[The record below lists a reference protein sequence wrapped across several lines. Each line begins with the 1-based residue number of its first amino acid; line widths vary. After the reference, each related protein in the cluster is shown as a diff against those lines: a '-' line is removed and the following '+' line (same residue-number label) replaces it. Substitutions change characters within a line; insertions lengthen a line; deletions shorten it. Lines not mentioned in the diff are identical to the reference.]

1 MILKMVNVNMIESI
15 QKIKEALIK
24 SCIKSRP
31 SYFKP
36 FLLSDKVSTQFVD
49 NERFYK
55 FFKLMISNSRKMS
68 DGEIHLRIETKSENE
83 SLYNFYDSIHVYPR
97 LTIVV
102 LEQNDILHIDVL
114 PF

>member
-1 MILKMVNVNMIESI
+1 
-15 QKIKEALIK
+15 
-24 SCIKSRP
+24 
-31 SYFKP
+31 
-36 FLLSDKVSTQFVD
+36 
-49 NERFYK
+49 
-55 FFKLMISNSRKMS
+55 MISNSRKMS

>member
-1 MILKMVNVNMIESI
+1 MENVNKIESV

-24 SCIKSRP
+24 ACIKSRP

-36 FLLSDKVSTQFVD
+36 YLLSGKVINECSD
-49 NERFYK
+49 NESFYK

-68 DGEIHLRIETKSENE
+68 DGEIHLRIETKGENK

-97 LTIVV
+97 LTVVV
-102 LEQNDILHIDVL
+102 LEQNDNLHIDVL

>member
-1 MILKMVNVNMIESI
+1 MQSIE
-15 QKIKEALIK
+15 KTKEALIK

-36 FLLSDKVSTQFVD
+36 FLLSGKVSTKFVD
-49 NERFYK
+49 DERFYK

-68 DGEIHLRIETKSENE
+68 DGEIHLRIEIKGKNKSI
-83 SLYNFYDSIHVYPR
+83 YNFYDSIHVYPR
-97 LTIVV
+97 LTVVV
-102 LEQNDILHIDVL
+102 LELNGNLHIDVL

>member
-1 MILKMVNVNMIESI
+1 MVNVNKIESV

-24 SCIKSRP
+24 ACIKSRP

-36 FLLSDKVSTQFVD
+36 YLLSGKVINEWPD
-49 NERFYK
+49 NESFYK

-68 DGEIHLRIETKSENE
+68 DGEIHLRVESKDENKS
-83 SLYNFYDSIHVYPR
+83 LFNFYDSIHVYPR
-97 LTIVV
+97 LTVVV
-102 LEQNDILHIDVL
+102 LELNGNLHINVL

>member
-1 MILKMVNVNMIESI
+1 MVNVNKIESV

-24 SCIKSRP
+24 ACIKSRP

-36 FLLSDKVSTQFVD
+36 YLLSGKVFNECSD
-49 NERFYK
+49 NESFYK

-68 DGEIHLRIETKSENE
+68 DGEIHLRVESKDENKSF
-83 SLYNFYDSIHVYPR
+83 YNFYDSIHVYPR
-97 LTIVV
+97 LTVVV
-102 LEQNDILHIDVL
+102 LELNGNIHIDVL